1 MNKRSDT
8 YQLASQLL
16 WEDAEPGVKRQIM
29 AYDAHLMLVKVQF
42 QTGAI
47 GSVHQHPH
55 TQGTYVASGIF
66 ELTIGN
72 EKKILKAG
80 DGYYV
85 AWCRL
90 TDFNCLNTAF
100 RWDMVSRSCR
110 FLYGLDHRVADKVR
124 ILDCPLIR
132 EPDGQTQQRVDGR
145 AV

>member
-72 EKKILKAG
+72 EKRILKAG

-85 AWCRL
+85 APNLPHGCKCLEAGTLIDTFSPMRE
-90 TDFNCLNTAF
+90 DFLRN
-100 RWDMVSRSCR
+100 R
-110 FLYGLDHRVADKVR
+110 
-124 ILDCPLIR
+124 
-132 EPDGQTQQRVDGR
+132 
-145 AV
+145 